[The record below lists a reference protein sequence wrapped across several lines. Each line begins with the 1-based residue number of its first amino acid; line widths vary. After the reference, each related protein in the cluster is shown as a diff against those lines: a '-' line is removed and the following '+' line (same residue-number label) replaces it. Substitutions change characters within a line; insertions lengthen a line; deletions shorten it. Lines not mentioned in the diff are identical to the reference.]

1 MMNDWLDKCNKVE
14 RLNFNAKAKIREG
27 LNGASK
33 AYYPISLEKLKSRDY
48 DYDMKREQRQPI
60 ISVEEFFYDD
70 PKLNNTKNTNSFAI
84 TESIT
89 FFGIFTNY
97 LHIIF
102 VNSILK

>member
-48 DYDMKREQRQPI
+48 VKR
-60 ISVEEFFYDD
+60 
-70 PKLNNTKNTNSFAI
+70 L
-84 TESIT
+84 
-89 FFGIFTNY
+89 
-97 LHIIF
+97 
-102 VNSILK
+102 